1 MTLRSALQ
9 DLRETTLAA
18 VSGLLAQLSYIASLR
33 RCEGRYLHWGL
44 ALVHGEDPSERALE
58 AAHTDLLSKVLRT
71 PIADLEDD
79 LRESSQNS
87 DKTAPAYVEEMR
99 EQHQDLL
106 PSPEDKASAKHLSS
120 VLLALSRLSL
130 EKSRKRATPSVS

>member
-18 VSGLLAQLSYIASLR
+18 VSGLLAQLAYIASLR
-33 RCEGRYLHWGL
+33 RSEGRYLHWGL
-44 ALVHGEDPSERALE
+44 AQIHGEDHSERALQ
-58 AAHTDLLSKVLRT
+58 AAHTDVLSKVLSK
-71 PIADLEDD
+71 PIVELVDD
-79 LRESSQNS
+79 LGESSQNS
-87 DKTAPAYVEEMR
+87 EKTATAYVDGMR
-99 EQHQDLL
+99 QQYKDLL
-106 PSPEDKASAKHLSS
+106 PSPEDQASAKHLNS